1 MKQLKIML
9 DQLKETVSFLRD
21 KIDNEKNFGDN
32 NALSLFVNMWVVA
45 INPNINPKGISKY
58 TKQKVEIKANKIASG
73 TQTKVTSWS

>member
-1 MKQLKIML
+1 MFKINGIEVN
-9 DQLKETVSFLRD
+9 KKNIIPTID

-73 TQTKVTSWS
+73 THTKVTSWS